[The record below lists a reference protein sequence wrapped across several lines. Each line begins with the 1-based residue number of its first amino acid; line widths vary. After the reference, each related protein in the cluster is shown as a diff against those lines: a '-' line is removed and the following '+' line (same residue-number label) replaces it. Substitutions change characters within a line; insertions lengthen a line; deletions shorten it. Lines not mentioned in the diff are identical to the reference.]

1 MSEFSWSEQQFDDA
15 CRRVRPTLIRWVRRR
30 VRCDD
35 HCDEVVQRVFYA
47 LAKNRDNFGPASM
60 EAYAMRASANAVKNY
75 YERDLPRWSSRI
87 SLENWAEDYGVQRQ
101 SGEPCPDQGIGM
113 RDLAV
118 KMFDE
123 MKTCCSP
130 IERSIAMLFFQGA
143 SFDEISKDI
152 HMNAVTVRSHFKRA
166 REKLLQHLWLNSP
179 DLLGG
184 QDQVLAVLD
193 TLVLRG
199 ELSDHEAEAVRERK
213 GGALRLRAALLKV
226 ATHLT
231 ALLFALPLMG
241 GRS

>member
-1 MSEFSWSEQQFDDA
+1 MSGAFWSEQVLDDA
-15 CRRVRPTLIRWVRRR
+15 CRRVRPTLTRWVRRR
-30 VRCDD
+30 VRSDD
-35 HCDEVVQRVFYA
+35 HCEEVVQKVFYA
-47 LAKNRDNFGPASM
+47 LAKNQTNFGPESM
-60 EAYAMRASANAVKNY
+60 EAYAMRAAANAVKNY

-87 SLENWAEDYGVQRQ
+87 SLENWAENYVVQRQ
-101 SGEPCPDQGIGM
+101 GGEPCPDQGIGM

-118 KMFDE
+118 RLFDE

-130 IERSIAMLFFQGA
+130 IERSVAMLFFQGS

-152 HMNAVTVRSHFKRA
+152 NMNAVTVRSHFKRA

-184 QDQVLAVLD
+184 QDQVLTVLN
-193 TLVLRG
+193 TLVLKG

-213 GGALRLRAALLKV
+213 GGASTLRAALLKV

-231 ALLFALPLMG
+231 ALLFFVPGMG